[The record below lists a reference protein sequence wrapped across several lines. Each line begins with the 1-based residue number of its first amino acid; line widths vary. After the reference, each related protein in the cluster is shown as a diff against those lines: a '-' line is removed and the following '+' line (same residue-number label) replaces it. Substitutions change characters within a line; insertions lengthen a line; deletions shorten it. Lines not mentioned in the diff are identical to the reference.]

1 MPHTHHVPA
10 SGMRRGK
17 PVSNTQSGCKNTS
30 PAHSLRCEGS
40 QFLDGDGRFPNHI
53 PNPENKAAMQAG
65 SRMVTES
72 GADLGIVFDTDVDRS
87 AVVAR
92 DGEAINSNRYIAL
105 MSYIALRC
113 VQRVAR
119 ALRAWR
125 GRFRSVACLIV
136 YIVACL
142 LTHIAVLQGFAQLWL
157 GCRGLQ

>member
-1 MPHTHHVPA
+1 
-10 SGMRRGK
+10 MRQIITDPLSTWRLLH
-17 PVSNTQSGCKNTS
+17 PV
-30 PAHSLRCEGS
+30 GS

-113 VQRVAR
+113 IKLRSSPGDCSRPGSQRQHF
-119 ALRAWR
+119 L
-125 GRFRSVACLIV
+125 SP
-136 YIVACL
+136 
-142 LTHIAVLQGFAQLWL
+142 H
-157 GCRGLQ
+157 

>member
-1 MPHTHHVPA
+1 VTTEILVA
-10 SGMRRGK
+10 
-17 PVSNTQSGCKNTS
+17 
-30 PAHSLRCEGS
+30 GS

-113 VQRVAR
+113 VS
-119 ALRAWR
+119 LGSCWE
-125 GRFRSVACLIV
+125 LIDLEGPV
-136 YIVACL
+136 LPSCAVHPLEL
-142 LTHIAVLQGFAQLWL
+142 LMCICPEA
-157 GCRGLQ
+157 